1 MTEGQEKDPNDQE
14 YHEVIV
20 VGAGMN
26 GMYQMHRL
34 QEEGLEAIALES
46 NSDVGGTWFNNRY
59 PGCRFDVESYSYAYF
74 FSEEIVEK
82 WDWTERFSSQPEN
95 YKYVKFVAEKM
106 NIRPK
111 IRFNTKVQSA
121 CYNSKRNIWEIKTE
135 AGENYT
141 CRYLILSV
149 GLLSCKSM
157 PSFEGM
163 DSFEGPSFHTL
174 EWPHESLDL
183 KGKHVAVIGTGSSG
197 VQVIQTIAS
206 QVEHL
211 SVFQRRPNWC
221 APLNNSNISQAEM
234 DEIRAN
240 YADIIDY
247 CHNSPGGLMYEP
259 DRRGYFNVTPEQRL
273 ELWEKLYAEP
283 GFGILFRNFVEI
295 FTNEEANAAFS
306 KFIGDKIRKRIDDPL
321 LAEKLIP
328 KDHGFG
334 VQRVPLEDDYYEVY
348 NRDNVELISL
358 QEETIERVTPT
369 GVQTDKEHREYD
381 VIVYATG
388 FFAGLGSY
396 LRMDIRGEDGQTLV
410 DKWSNGPRTLMGMM
424 IHGFP
429 NLLIPV
435 GPQSGAASVN
445 YPRAI
450 EMCVDWDVELLK
462 YLRDNDFSKFDA
474 TAETEEEWCRE
485 ARRMRDKF
493 LSSKAK
499 NWVNGVNP
507 NETVLKNKITEAT
520 GYAGGNPKYRMLLNQ
535 LVESGY
541 EGIEI
546 K

>member
-1 MTEGQEKDPNDQE
+1 MQSQGE
-14 YHEVIV
+14 YHDVIV

-34 QEEGLEAIALES
+34 QQEGFDAIALEG
-46 NSDVGGTWFNNRY
+46 NPDVGGTWFNNRY

-74 FSEEIVEK
+74 FSDEIVEE

-95 YKYVKFVAEKM
+95 YKYVKFVADKM
-106 NIRPK
+106 NIRDR
-111 IRFNTKVQSA
+111 IRFDTKVKSA
-121 CYNSKRNIWEIKTE
+121 CYIASDNRWAIETE
-135 AGENYT
+135 AGEHFE

-157 PSFEGM
+157 PKFDGM
-163 DSFEGPSFHTL
+163 NRFEGPSFHTL
-174 EWPHESLDL
+174 DWPHEPLDL
-183 KGKHVAVIGTGSSG
+183 SGKRVAVIGTGSSG

-206 QVEHL
+206 QVDHL

-221 APLNNSNISQAEM
+221 APLNNSNITKEEM
-234 DEIRAN
+234 DEIRAR
-240 YADIIDY
+240 YDEIMEY

-259 DRRGYFNVTPEQRL
+259 DRRGFYNVTPQEQQ

-295 FTNEEANAAFS
+295 FTKEDANAKFS
-306 KFIGDKIRKRIDDPL
+306 KFIAEKIRGRVQDPD

-334 VQRVPLEDDYYEVY
+334 VQRVPLEDGYYEVY
-348 NRDNVELISL
+348 NQDNVELVSL
-358 QEETIERVTPT
+358 EDESIERITEN
-369 GVQTDKEHREYD
+369 GIQTDRKHREFD

-396 LRMDIRGEDGQTLV
+396 LRLDIRGTDGLSLV
-410 DKWSNGPRTLMGMM
+410 EKWSKGPRTLMGMM
-424 IHGFP
+424 INGFP

-450 EMCVDWDVELLK
+450 EMCVDWDIEFLK
-462 YLRDNDFSKFDA
+462 FLRDNDIERFEP
-474 TAETEEEWCRE
+474 TEQAEEDWCKE

-493 LSSKAK
+493 LSRKAK
-499 NWVNGVNP
+499 NWVNGVNR
-507 NETVLKNKITEAT
+507 NETVLKGELVEAT
-520 GYAGGNPKYRMLLNQ
+520 GYAGGNPKYRTLLNR
-535 LVESGY
+535 LADSNY
-541 EGIEI
+541 EGIDLA
-546 K
+546 